1 MKTRILIGTNMATHV
16 EKALESFP
24 DSMTKKELIAHCA
37 DYISANPEIYITPGW
52 FAQIMMED
60 GLMLS
65 KRKNRIKGSKAFTWL
80 NVHKLDGR
88 YRGRL
93 II

>member
-1 MKTRILIGTNMATHV
+1 MKTKILISNNMATHV
-16 EKALESFP
+16 ERALESFP
-24 DSMTKKELIAHCA
+24 DEMTKKELIAQCA
-37 DYISANPEIYITPGW
+37 VYISANPEIYITPGW

-60 GLMLS
+60 GLLLA

-88 YRGRL
+88 SRGRL
-93 II
+93 VT

>member
-1 MKTRILIGTNMATHV
+1 MATHV

-24 DSMTKKELIAHCA
+24 DEMTKKELIAHCTT
-37 DYISANPEIYITPGW
+37 YISANPEIYITPGW

-60 GLMLS
+60 GLLLF

>member
-1 MKTRILIGTNMATHV
+1 MKIPIGQKMELHV
-16 EKALESFP
+16 TTALDSFP
-24 DSMTKKELIAHCA
+24 DAMTKKELIANCTT
-37 DYISANPEIYITPGW
+37 YISANPEIHITPGW
-52 FAQIMMED
+52 FAEMMMQD
-60 GLMLS
+60 GLLLS
-65 KRKNRIKGSKAFTWL
+65 NRKKMIRGTRALTWL